1 MIAVALLLSMTAAAT
16 NLVDE
21 VVATVGTTAILE
33 SDLELAR
40 MVRLVPVEDLTP
52 AKACRAIFEGRLRL
66 EIQFRDLEASGI
78 VYRLKIDRKA
88 VVQELLGRAGG
99 TDRLQARLE
108 AAGLG
113 MGDVHEL
120 ALEVAAVNA
129 YVNQRLRPRVRVSL
143 QEMRREYQE
152 SLALEI
158 SARGGEP
165 PPFEKVRDQL
175 HRLLV
180 ERKLNDE
187 IRQWIRDA
195 RSRLQVTILVSPEQL
210 LALPR
215 WSHPAP
221 LTSGSSAPAG
231 S

>member
-1 MIAVALLLSMTAAAT
+1 MALLCPASVTAME
-16 NLVDE
+16 LVDE
-21 VVATVGTTAILE
+21 VVATVGSSAVLE

-40 MVRLVPVEDLTP
+40 IVHLVPVEHLGP
-52 AKACRAIFEGRLRL
+52 AEACREIFEGRLRL

-88 VVQELLGRAGG
+88 VVRELESRAGG
-99 TDRLQARLE
+99 AERLGTELE

-113 MGDVHEL
+113 MEDVREL

-143 QEMRREYQE
+143 REMRTAYEE

-158 SARGGEP
+158 TARGGEP
-165 PPFEKVRDQL
+165 PPFETVRDQL
-175 HRLLV
+175 HTLLV

-187 IRQWIRDA
+187 IRRWIRDA
-195 RSRLQVTILVSPEQL
+195 RSRLQVTILVSPDQL
-210 LALPR
+210 LEDPR
-215 WSHPAP
+215 WSHPG
-221 LTSGSSAPAG
+221 SGTGTDGEGGGAH
-231 S
+231 